1 MKVMETWPARSEID
15 RATFSTK
22 KGGRPGRKKLV
33 KKGEIGMNL
42 HAGTPRK
49 GLGKQDRPFC
59 NIYRQTALA
68 TTWRTQE
75 GASGEHGH
83 WTVDTGHI

>member
-1 MKVMETWPARSEID
+1 METWTARIEID

-22 KGGRPGRKKLV
+22 KGEDLAQKKLV

-49 GLGKQDRPFC
+49 GLAKQERPFC
-59 NIYRQTALA
+59 NIF
-68 TTWRTQE
+68 
-75 GASGEHGH
+75 
-83 WTVDTGHI
+83 I

>member
-1 MKVMETWPARSEID
+1 METWTARIEID

-33 KKGEIGMNL
+33 KKGEMGMNL

-49 GLGKQDRPFC
+49 GLGKQYRPFW
-59 NIYRQTALA
+59 NFYRTDCFGDDL
-68 TTWRTQE
+68 E
-75 GASGEHGH
+75 NSGASGEL
-83 WTVDTGHI
+83 DSGHIRRGLHDNRT